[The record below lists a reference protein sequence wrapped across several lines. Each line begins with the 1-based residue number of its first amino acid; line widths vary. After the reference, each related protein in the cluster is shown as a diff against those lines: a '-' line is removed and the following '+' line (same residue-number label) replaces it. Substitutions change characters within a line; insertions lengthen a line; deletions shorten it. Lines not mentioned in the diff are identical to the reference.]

1 VVSAV
6 EAIMM
11 ASSSEFVEYVAGQL
25 AGAGNITYRKMFGEY
40 GIYCDGKFFACACD
54 NQFLVKITEAGKKF
68 MPGGRTASPYPG
80 AKPCFLID
88 DLDDREFLRELTAI
102 TCAAL
107 PAPRPKKRRA
117 GTAARRQGEE

>member
-1 VVSAV
+1 
-6 EAIMM
+6 MM

-54 NQFLVKITEAGKKF
+54 NQFLVKITDGKEVHAG
-68 MPGGRTASPYPG
+68 RQDRIAVPG